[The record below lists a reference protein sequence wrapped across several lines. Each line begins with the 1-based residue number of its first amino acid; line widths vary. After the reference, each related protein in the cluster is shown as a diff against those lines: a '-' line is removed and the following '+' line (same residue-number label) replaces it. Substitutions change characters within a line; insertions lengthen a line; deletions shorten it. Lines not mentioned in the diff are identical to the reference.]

1 VAATKQVPALFFK
14 FGICLASAEFRNRM
28 QVHYQ
33 LDALPPFRNA
43 VVTIGTFD
51 GVHTGHQKI
60 VNQLLAEAKEA
71 NGKSVIIT
79 FDPHPRTVVNP
90 GAPPLKLI
98 NTLPEKLQLLQSK
111 GIDHVVVVPFTK
123 AFADQ
128 PALDYVKDFLVAKFQ
143 PHSLIIGYDH
153 RFGHNREGDYQLL
166 EKLKHM
172 YGFRLKEIP
181 AKVLHHVTVGST
193 RIRETLQAGLVD
205 EANALLGYPF
215 FFEGL
220 VVQGNKLGR
229 TIGFPTANL
238 QVQGAGKIIPGHGV
252 YAVNACLPAEGN
264 CLLKGMMNIGIRPT
278 VDGTRE
284 TVEVNLFDFDRDI
297 YDQILKVCLIERL
310 RGEVKFSGIDAL
322 KAQLAD
328 DREHAKKALVGKE
341 MLPGKLI
348 G

>member
-1 VAATKQVPALFFK
+1 
-14 FGICLASAEFRNRM
+14 M

-33 LDALPPFRNA
+33 LETLPLFRNA
-43 VVTIGTFD
+43 VITIGTFD
-51 GVHTGHQKI
+51 GVHSGHQKI
-60 VNQLLAEAKEA
+60 IDQLLAEAKEA
-71 NGKSVIIT
+71 NGESIIIT
-79 FDPHPRTVVNP
+79 FEPHPRTIVSP
-90 GAPPLKLI
+90 GANSLKLI

-111 GIDHVVVVPFTK
+111 GIDHVVIVPFTK
-123 AFADQ
+123 VFADQ
-128 PALDYVKDFLVAKFQ
+128 PALDYVQHFLVAKFK

-166 EKLKHM
+166 EKLKHS
-172 YGFRLKEIP
+172 YNFKLKEIP
-181 AKVLHHVTVGST
+181 AKVLHHVTVSST
-193 RIRETLQAGLVD
+193 RIRETLQAGLID

-215 FFEGL
+215 FFEGV

-238 QVQGAGKIIPGHGV
+238 QVQGTDKIIPGHGV
-252 YAVNACLPAEGN
+252 YAVHACLPGDGT

-297 YDQILKVCLIERL
+297 YDQTLRVCLIERL
-310 RGEVKFSGIDAL
+310 RGEVKFAGIDAL
-322 KAQLAD
+322 KAQLATD
-328 DREHAKKALVGKE
+328 KQNAKKALAGKDL
-341 MLPGKLI
+341 LPGKLI